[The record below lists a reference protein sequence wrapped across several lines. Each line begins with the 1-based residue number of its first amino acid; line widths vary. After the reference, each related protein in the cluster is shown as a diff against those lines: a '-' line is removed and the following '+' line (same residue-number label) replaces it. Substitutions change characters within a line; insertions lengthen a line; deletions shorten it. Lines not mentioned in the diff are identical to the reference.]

1 MTLRHTLLGALAAGL
16 TFSASAALAASFPA
30 CSHLRTQAPPSNP
43 KDVFRTAVRVCDMPA
58 DCGMTPG
65 KAGPAQP
72 TAAAPPRG

>member
-1 MTLRHTLLGALAAGL
+1 MTLRHTLLAALAAGL

-58 DCGMTPG
+58 DCGMTPA
-65 KAGPAQP
+65 KAGAAQP
-72 TAAAPPRG
+72 TAASPQG

>member
-43 KDVFRTAVRVCDMPA
+43 KDVFRTTVRVCDMPA
-58 DCGMTPG
+58 DCRMMPG
-65 KAGPAQP
+65 QAGQTAPARP
-72 TAAAPPRG
+72 AAPQG